1 MGVATKKNV
10 ITLRVSSELLEKI
23 GEAVK
28 VRSDED
34 QAELLREALEIGLR
48 KLEKVGYDPRKHAM
62 DRLVD
67 DDDESP
73 LKSMDDP
80 CEDDIRDAK

>member
-1 MGVATKKNV
+1 MATKKNI

-28 VRSDED
+28 IRADED

-48 KLEKVGYDPRKHAM
+48 KLEKVGYDPKKHAI
-62 DRLVD
+62 DALV

-73 LKSMDDP
+73 LKLVKRG
-80 CEDDIRDAK
+80 EQDDIDVAK